1 MNTLLIKS
9 TLATAIALSIAACS
23 PADSEGVAGIGGSG
37 YVSSGSVTGFGSV
50 FVNGVEF
57 ETNSSTFDVDG
68 NPDGTQ
74 DDLAIGMIVQ
84 VSGSINAD
92 GITGDATSI
101 SYDDQLQGPV
111 TGLTAPDADGLTR
124 SFMVLGINVIIDSGS
139 TSFDVSGDVTLPVN
153 TTFDFDS
160 IAEDNNVEVSGFFDS
175 SGNLIATRVELKDI
189 TFDANSI
196 IEIKGTISALSGTR
210 FNLTGFTGLSIDAS
224 SATLDD
230 LPNGLQDGL
239 FVEVKGTLD
248 ASRTTLTATKVDAE
262 DSSVDDTDEFEIEG
276 IITDYISDSSF
287 KVNGIPVD
295 ASSASREPSSLVLA
309 NDARIEVE
317 GAIINGILIADE
329 IESEDGDIKVHAMVT
344 AVPPVTAA
352 NTFEVS
358 PLPGQTIT
366 VTVSTNTQFED
377 GVDENKFFNINDLV
391 ANTDFVEIRGFDDGS
406 GGIDAVE
413 VDVKELSDV
422 IVQGPASA
430 ATGSAD
436 IGGDITVLGITF
448 KFTDST
454 NADPTDF
461 EDENDANLN
470 SGEIDALLSDINNT
484 STATKLLKIEDKKA
498 PDGNAIGTA
507 DEIDIE

>member
-1 MNTLLIKS
+1 MKTLLIKS
-9 TLATAIALSIAACS
+9 TLATAIALSIAACT
-23 PADSEGVAGIGGSG
+23 PADNEGVAGIGGSG

-57 ETNSSTFDVDG
+57 ETDNSTFDVDG

-101 SYDDQLQGPV
+101 TYDDQLQGPV
-111 TGLTAPDADGLTR
+111 TGLTAPDLDGITR
-124 SFMVLGINVIIDSGS
+124 SFMVLGTNVIIDSGS
-139 TSFDVSGDVTLPVN
+139 TSFDLDSDLPASTV
-153 TTFDFDS
+153 FDFDTIS
-160 IAEDNNVEVSGFFDS
+160 EDNNVEVSGFFDS
-175 SGNLIATRVELKDI
+175 SGNLVATRVELKDI
-189 TFDANSI
+189 KFDTDSI
-196 IEIKGTISALSGTR
+196 VEIKGTIAGLSGTT
-210 FNLTGFTGLSIDAS
+210 FNLGSLMVDAS
-224 SATLDD
+224 TATLDD
-230 LPNGLQDGL
+230 LPNGLEDGL
-239 FVEVKGTLD
+239 FVEVKGKLNTGL
-248 ASRTTLTATKVDAE
+248 TTLMASSIEAE
-262 DSSVDDTDEFEIEG
+262 DGSVEDSDEFELEG

-287 KVNGIPVD
+287 KVNGIPVN

-309 NDARIEVE
+309 NDTRIEVE

-377 GVDENKFFNINDLV
+377 DVGENKFFNINDLV

-430 ATGSAD
+430 ATGSAG

-461 EDENDANLN
+461 EDENDVNLN